1 MLGFIQEHG
10 PYLLKDGAAEFDFTL
25 NELSWNKEANM
36 LYIEQPAG
44 VGFSFG
50 DCDAK
55 PEQCFYDDNNMAEEN
70 LVSLLNWFK
79 KFPEFKTNDLYIS
92 GESYAGIYVPYT
104 VNQIHHHNAVHSRD
118 PNQFKPNLKGMMV
131 GNGCTNWEYDTD
143 VAYHEMSYWHSLYPG
158 SVWKQMLDLQCNFS
172 GGEWGDPLPEGC
184 QQLSDIFWAAVGE
197 VNIYNIEGTC
207 WKPAP
212 GESKK
217 GLRYRDGQLKTYNK
231 WATAADLT
239 PWRFKNIKNVGEVP
253 PCVYGQ
259 PIIDYFGL
267 PEVREA
273 LHIPSSYKEWDLCGG
288 GDNWNYTPLRIG
300 S

>member
-10 PYLLKDGAAEFDFTL
+10 PFLLKDGAAEFDFTP

-118 PNQFKPNLKGMMV
+118 PN
-131 GNGCTNWEYDTD
+131 
-143 VAYHEMSYWHSLYPG
+143 
-158 SVWKQMLDLQCNFS
+158 
-172 GGEWGDPLPEGC
+172 
-184 QQLSDIFWAAVGE
+184 
-197 VNIYNIEGTC
+197 
-207 WKPAP
+207 
-212 GESKK
+212 
-217 GLRYRDGQLKTYNK
+217 
-231 WATAADLT
+231 
-239 PWRFKNIKNVGEVP
+239 
-253 PCVYGQ
+253 
-259 PIIDYFGL
+259 
-267 PEVREA
+267 
-273 LHIPSSYKEWDLCGG
+273 
-288 GDNWNYTPLRIG
+288 
-300 S
+300 